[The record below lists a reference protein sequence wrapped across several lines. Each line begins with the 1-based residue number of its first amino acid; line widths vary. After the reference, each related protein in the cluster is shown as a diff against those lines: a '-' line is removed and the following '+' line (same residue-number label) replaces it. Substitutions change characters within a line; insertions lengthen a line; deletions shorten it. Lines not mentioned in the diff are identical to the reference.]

1 MNEKIKLHLL
11 SFRYFHNKHNGIM
24 NTKTLILSLLLLLI
38 LLFSQTYTN
47 SGLENVAI
55 KGMTISCQTWGYEWA
70 TPEMKE
76 SLLELKKM
84 GVNSFAI
91 HPYARIQ
98 NDGKIKFSE
107 SLEQEH
113 ISVPLKWAKEL
124 NMKVM
129 LKPHL
134 AYWGSKFSWRGD
146 INFNNEKEWQ
156 RFFADYKKWIIVQ
169 ARIAEKYDAEIFC
182 IGVEYKHS
190 LKHEN
195 EWREI
200 ISEIR
205 KVYSGKL
212 TYGANWDTYS
222 KVGFWNV
229 LDFIGVQA
237 YFPIVNKKNPATF
250 EIQEGWNSI
259 IKQLNK
265 FSNQQNKK
273 IIFTE
278 LGYNNSEYAAK
289 EPWSSHES
297 NSKEADITQQ
307 RCLKVAI
314 EKTNSNKNIA
324 GIFLWKWFPEIE
336 KFRWHENFNLQT
348 EKNKKL
354 IADIWNHDIVNLN
367 NNSKLGK

>member
-1 MNEKIKLHLL
+1 MT
-11 SFRYFHNKHNGIM
+11 NKTSIQ
-24 NTKTLILSLLLLLI
+24 TILLLII

-47 SGLENVAI
+47 SEFKKDFI
-55 KGMTISCQTWGYEWA
+55 RGMTISCQTWGYEWA
-70 TPEMKE
+70 TPEMKQ
-76 SLLELKKM
+76 SLMELKKM

-98 NDGKIKFSE
+98 NDGKLKFSK
-107 SLEQEH
+107 SLEQDH

-146 INFNNEKEWQ
+146 IKFNNEKEWQ
-156 RFFADYKKWIIVQ
+156 LFFTDYKKWIVIQ
-169 ARIAEKYDAEIFC
+169 AEIAEKYNADIFC
-182 IGVEYKHS
+182 IGVEYKNS
-190 LKHEN
+190 LKYEN

-200 ISEIR
+200 ISIVR

-222 KVGFWNV
+222 KVSFWDV
-229 LDFIGVQA
+229 LDFIGIQA
-237 YFPIVNKKNPATF
+237 YFPIVNKKNPAEF

-259 IKQLNK
+259 LMQLNK
-265 FSNQQNKK
+265 FSKNQNKQ

-278 LGYNNSEYAAK
+278 LGYNNSEYAAQ

-307 RCLKVAI
+307 RCLKVALK
-314 EKTNSNKNIA
+314 KTSTNQNIA
-324 GIFLWKWFPEIE
+324 GVFLWKWFPEIE

-348 EKNKKL
+348 PANKKL
-354 IADIWNHDIVNLN
+354 IADIWNHDTLNMN